1 MSTTKVSDT
10 LLDQINV
17 NDLQK
22 VMNWM
27 MDLEMVVGPEEHS
40 SHDVI
45 NLKPVTFGEIAEMY
59 QLLKRTQYVIKDAIK

>member
-22 VMNWM
+22 VMDWLM
-27 MDLEMVVGPEEHS
+27 ALEGGAEPHFADDM
-40 SHDVI
+40 I
-45 NLKPVTFGEIAEMY
+45 NLKPVAFGEIAEMY
-59 QLLKRTQYVIKDAIK
+59 QLLKRTQWVIKDAIK

>member
-22 VMNWM
+22 VMDWL
-27 MDLEMVVGPEEHS
+27 MDLEMVVETDKHFS
-40 SHDVI
+40 DDVI

-59 QLLKRTQYVIKDAIK
+59 QLLKRTQWVINDAIK